1 MPVQFMRLLRSRKVG
16 FEASG
21 AKCFFATTT
30 ARSLTRAITTIL
42 FAVGSLMLPASAE
55 AGTVWTGFLASDFVG
70 TSDDTGSNGSTPDI
84 ELQLDDSALSKLS
97 KRERDLLVVLGLISV
112 MSDLQALIMEAGM
125 DEAEAESRLATEL
138 IINSGL
144 IIQLTFLDGIS
155 GSDSVP
161 EPGSAVMLGLGLIGL
176 AARRKRRVRGS
187 SAPGR

>member
-1 MPVQFMRLLRSRKVG
+1 
-16 FEASG
+16 
-21 AKCFFATTT
+21 
-30 ARSLTRAITTIL
+30 
-42 FAVGSLMLPASAE
+42 MLPASAE